1 MIMKRFIAFLL
12 VVSSLLLV
20 SCNGGE
26 PTENGFIDPD
36 TGIEYVDVTP
46 MGLYPVD
53 PGEEF
58 ITVSV
63 DGEETVYHEVWFEE
77 PSRFLCY
84 EVEGYYFLMRASDVK
99 EPDLREFNP
108 IAASIYSK
116 NNTVKFDNLFAD
128 PEYLPEENRD
138 EETYGE
144 TALVKQIQDAIMDG
158 ESVEVNIKA
167 EDIGTHFYLHM
178 LSADYP
184 GLYYIISFFSYNG
197 RYFLRDDAMNKTVY
211 CPRDVVIRM
220 VGEE

>member
-1 MIMKRFIAFLL
+1 MKRFIAFLL

>member
-1 MIMKRFIAFLL
+1 MKRFIAFLL

-63 DGEETVYHEVWFEE
+63 DGEETVYHEVWFED

-184 GLYYIISFFSYNG
+184 GLYYIVSFFSYNG

-211 CPRDVVIRM
+211 CPRDVIIRM

>member
-1 MIMKRFIAFLL
+1 MKRFIAFLL

-63 DGEETVYHEVWFEE
+63 DGEKTVYHEVWFEE

-84 EVEGYYFLMRASDVK
+84 EVEGYYFLMRASNVK

>member
-1 MIMKRFIAFLL
+1 MKRFIAFLL
-12 VVSSLLLV
+12 AISSLLLV
-20 SCNGGE
+20 SCGGGE
-26 PTENGFIDPD
+26 PTANGFIDPD

-63 DGEETVYHEVWFEE
+63 DGAKTVYHEVWFED

-84 EVEGYYFLMRASDVK
+84 EVEGYYFLMRASDVE

-138 EETYGE
+138 EFTQGE
-144 TALVKQIQDAIMDG
+144 TALVKQIVEAIMEG
-158 ESVEVNIKA
+158 EAVDLNINH
-167 EDIGTHFYLHM
+167 DNIGTHFYLHM

-184 GLYYIISFFSYNG
+184 GLYYIVSFFGYNG
-197 RYFLRDDAMNKTVY
+197 RYFLRDDAMGKTVH
-211 CPRDVVIRM
+211 CPRDVAIRM
-220 VGEE
+220 VGED